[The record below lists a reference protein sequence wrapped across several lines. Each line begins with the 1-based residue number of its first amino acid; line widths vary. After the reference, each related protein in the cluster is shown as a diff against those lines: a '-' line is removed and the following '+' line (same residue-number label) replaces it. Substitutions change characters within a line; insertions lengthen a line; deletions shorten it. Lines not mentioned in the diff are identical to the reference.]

1 MLGHLARKELLLHLL
16 SARFIF
22 SVAVALALMLCSGW
36 VLLRDHEAHL
46 QAFEEL
52 DALHAR
58 QIGTYETG
66 ADTPLDALAG
76 GGRILDRRPPSL
88 AFLVAGIYGDLPKS
102 FWLSDYDGPMP
113 ETNLVENRLS
123 DLFDRVDFRFVIG
136 AVFSLLA
143 LLLSYDAIS
152 GERQSGTLRLVFA
165 NAVRI
170 RDVLIAKWLSLVG
183 VLGAA
188 LVIAFLAALLLAM
201 ASTSVNLAAADLARL
216 AVILFVS
223 LLYLAL
229 FVTLGLLLSSLFAEP
244 YAAIAVG
251 LMAWVLV
258 VFIIPGAAPYA
269 AALGEDAPN
278 YVGTAQARQD
288 NLGYDFQTILQKHLA
303 AGDDKATAVQKTVS
317 FWRGT
322 VEPERSTHL
331 LRANEDFLNRKARR
345 IERGRALARLSPY
358 GAFSFAVSDAA
369 GTGLAEQ
376 ARFEQAV
383 EDYQKHFKDFLR
395 ARKEAGQYKT
405 VAAADLPAFTF
416 TPEPLGTTLLG
427 ALPDVAS
434 LAFLTLALFAAA
446 YVRMLRYDVR

>member
-16 SARFIF
+16 SARFVF

-36 VLLRDHEAHL
+36 VLLRDHEAHV
-46 QAFEEL
+46 QAFHDL

-66 ADTPLDALAG
+66 ADTPLDALAA
-76 GGRILDRRPPSL
+76 GGRILDRRPPGL
-88 AFLVAGIYGDLPKS
+88 AFLVSGIYGSLPRS
-102 FWLSDYDGPMP
+102 FWLSDYDGPVP

-152 GERQSGTLRLVFA
+152 GERQSGTLRMLFA
-165 NAVRI
+165 NPVRI
-170 RDVLIAKWLSLVG
+170 REVLIAKWLR
-183 VLGAA
+183 
-188 LVIAFLAALLLAM
+188 LVIAFLAALLLAL
-201 ASTSVNLAAADLARL
+201 ASPAVTLGGDELARL
-216 AVILFVS
+216 AVVLLLS

-251 LMAWVLV
+251 LMVWVLL

-269 AALGEDAPN
+269 AALGEDTPD

-288 NLGYDFQTILQKHLA
+288 SLGYDFRAIRKKYMEEGDDRDTALQK
-303 AGDDKATAVQKTVS
+303 TS
-317 FWRGT
+317 RFWRDV
-322 VEPERSTHL
+322 VEPERSAHL
-331 LRANEDFLNRKARR
+331 LRANEELANRKARLVA
-345 IERGRALARLSPY
+345 RGRTLARLSPY
-358 GAFSFAVSDAA
+358 GSFSFAVSDVT

-376 ARFEQAV
+376 ARFEAAV
-383 EDYQKHFKDFLR
+383 EEYRKEFKRFLR
-395 ARKEAGQYKT
+395 VRKEAEQYQDVD
-405 VAAADLPAFTF
+405 VADVPVFAFN
-416 TPEPLGTTLLG
+416 PEPLGT
-427 ALPDVAS
+427 ALRSSLADVAS
-434 LAFLTLALFAAA
+434 LAFLTLALFAVT
-446 YVRMLRYDVR
+446 YMRMLRYDVR

>member
-36 VLLRDHEAHL
+36 VLLHDHEAQV
-46 QAFEEL
+46 QAFQEL

-66 ADTPLDALAG
+66 ADTPLDALAM

-88 AFLVAGIYGDLPKS
+88 AFIVSGVYGDLPKS
-102 FWLSDYDGPMP
+102 FWLSDYDGPVP

-152 GERQSGTLRLVFA
+152 GERQSGTLRLLFA
-165 NAVRI
+165 NPVRI
-170 RDVLIAKWLSLVG
+170 REVLIAKWLSLVA

-188 LVIAFLAALLLAM
+188 LVIAFLSALLLAL
-201 ASTSVNLAAADLARL
+201 ASPAVTLGADELTRL
-216 AVILFVS
+216 ATVLFLS

-229 FVTLGLLLSSLFAEP
+229 FVSLGLLLSSLFSEP

-251 LMAWVLV
+251 LMVWVLL

-269 AALGEDAPN
+269 AAFGEAPPD
-278 YVGTAQARQD
+278 YVGTAQERQN
-288 NLGYDFQTILQKHLA
+288 NLGYDFRTVRQKYVDT
-303 AGDDKATAVQKTVS
+303 GDDEDTALKKTIR
-317 FWRGT
+317 FWQDV
-322 VEPERSTHL
+322 VEPERSVHM
-331 LRANEDFLNRKARR
+331 LRANEEFLNRKTRR
-345 IERGRALARLSPY
+345 IEKGLALARLSPY
-358 GAFSFAVSDAA
+358 GSFSLAVSDIT
-369 GTGLAEQ
+369 GTGLMEA
-376 ARFEQAV
+376 ARFEKAV
-383 EDYQKHFKDFLR
+383 EEYRKEFKSFLH
-395 ARKEAGQYKT
+395 ARKEAGQYQK
-405 VAAADLPAFTF
+405 VDLAEVPAFEF
-416 TPEPLGTTLLG
+416 SSEPLGT
-427 ALPDVAS
+427 ALRSCLFDVAS
-434 LAFLTLALFAAA
+434 LAFLTLGLFAVT